1 MVGSALDARKL
12 LEGMNREQ
20 NNHIQAKLKLC
31 QWNVELTVID
41 IHQIVGIHAHLV
53 QELVSLFGVLVL
65 LPNDYI
71 VTSKEN
77 VEIFKE
83 RF

>member
-1 MVGSALDARKL
+1 MVGSALNVRKL

-20 NNHIQAKLKLC
+20 NNHIQVKLKLC
-31 QWNVELTVID
+31 QWNVKLTVID

-65 LPNDYI
+65 LSNDYI

>member
-20 NNHIQAKLKLC
+20 NNHIQVKLKLC
-31 QWNVELTVID
+31 QWNVKLTVID

-65 LPNDYI
+65 LSNDYI